1 MSNTQKITIAGR
13 DFSLTK
19 DERTGY
25 WRVRR
30 RVKHDVNIDRSTHI
44 RDLAE
49 ARKWCKDHLGNRLG
63 ETRRL
68 LSGDHTLEEVVVAYL
83 SFPKNV
89 REYVAEANVARLRT
103 IVREVYHKELSEVQA
118 RHINYTLWERY
129 ALIRQ
134 GGDRLDF
141 STPKRINITI
151 MSAIRCAGSVFTR
164 SLQHRYQELGMRL
177 DFDSLHRYP
186 VLPEA
191 KIHRK
196 AIPQEAQTKL
206 MVAWRALKQTDS
218 KLYTAIGLA
227 LWAGLRA
234 GEIAA
239 AKRHWLEQEGVQL
252 RVVLRDREEENFRT
266 KGKVN
271 ATWMSGLVIDMEFA
285 AHLLSLPEGHLVP
298 LQGRNKDYYF
308 DSYCNTWV
316 RQFITKEMS
325 QKGMHALRALYAQA
339 VKERFGMQIM
349 AHAASLEAARS
360 ALGHQSL
367 ATTIN
372 HYLPS

>member
-1 MSNTQKITIAGR
+1 MSTQKITIAGR

-30 RVKHDVNIDRSTHI
+30 RVKHDINIDRSTHI

-49 ARKWCKDHLGNRLG
+49 ARKWCKEHLGNRLG

-68 LSGDHTLEEVVVAYL
+68 LSGDHTLEEVAAAYL

-89 REYVAEANVARLRT
+89 REYVAESNVARLRSV
-103 IVREVYHKELSEVQA
+103 IRDVYHKELSEVQA

-129 ALIRQ
+129 ALLRQ

-141 STPKRINITI
+141 STPRRANISI

-206 MVAWRALKQTDS
+206 MVAWRALKQTDP
-218 KLYTAIGLA
+218 KLYTAVGLA

-239 AKRHWLEQEGVQL
+239 AKRHWLEQEGLQL

-285 AHLLSLPEGHLVP
+285 AHLLSLPEGNLVP
-298 LQGRNKDYYF
+298 LHGKNKDYYF
-308 DSYCNTWV
+308 DCVCNTWV

-325 QKGMHALRALYAQA
+325 GKGMHALRALYAGM